1 MSLEFHELSKQVY
14 GEVHIAH
21 TDLSL
26 NPGVFNVLLGPTLS
40 GKTSLMRLMAGLDQ
54 PSTGSVWFKGQ
65 NVTRI
70 AVQRRN
76 LAMVYQQFINFPN
89 MSVFENIASPL
100 RIQKLSES
108 QLRLRVRKVAEL
120 LKLTPYM
127 QRKPNQLSGGQQ
139 QRTALARALVKGA
152 DLVLLDEPLVNLDY
166 KLREELREEL
176 PRLFSDT
183 GATVVY
189 ATTEPHEA
197 LLMGGYTATMREGR
211 VTQYGPTH
219 EVFRKPHDL
228 ATAKAFSD
236 PPLNTFNLKRT
247 AQGFEGEQGL
257 SLKLPPFQNVPVGE
271 YTLGF
276 RPHHLKIQSD
286 AKDILELSGKV
297 TVTEITGSES
307 FIHLRW
313 AEHDWVA
320 HTQGVMHFLPG
331 EKLELYVSASN
342 CLLFDDQ
349 EQLVPAQV

>member
-1 MSLEFHELSKQVY
+1 M
-14 GEVHIAH
+14 
-21 TDLSL
+21 
-26 NPGVFNVLLGPTLS
+26 
-40 GKTSLMRLMAGLDQ
+40 
-54 PSTGSVWFKGQ
+54 
-65 NVTRI
+65 
-70 AVQRRN
+70 
-76 LAMVYQQFINFPN
+76 
-89 MSVFENIASPL
+89 
-100 RIQKLSES
+100 
-108 QLRLRVRKVAEL
+108 
-120 LKLTPYM
+120 
-127 QRKPNQLSGGQQ
+127 
-139 QRTALARALVKGA
+139 
-152 DLVLLDEPLVNLDY
+152 LLDEPLVNLDY

-176 PRLFSDT
+176 PQLFADT

-236 PPLNTFNLKRT
+236 PPLNMLRLKRT
-247 AQGFEGEQGL
+247 KKGFEGEQGL
-257 SLKLPPFQNVPVGE
+257 SLQLPPFQNVPVGE
-271 YTLGF
+271 YILGF
-276 RPHHLKIQSD
+276 RPHHLQIQSNG
-286 AKDILELSGKV
+286 KDILKLSGEV

-320 HTQGVMHFLPG
+320 HTQGVMHFPPG
-331 EKLELYVSASN
+331 ENLDLFVSASN

>member
-1 MSLEFHELSKQVY
+1 MSLEFYELSKQVY

-26 NPGVFNVLLGPTLS
+26 NPGVFNILLGPTLS

-65 NVTRI
+65 NVTGI
-70 AVQRRN
+70 PVQRRN

-108 QLRLRVRKVAEL
+108 QLRSRVEKVAEL

-127 QRKPNQLSGGQQ
+127 HRKPNELSGGQQ

-176 PRLFSDT
+176 PRLFADT

-197 LLMGGYTATMREGR
+197 LLMSGYTATMREGR

-236 PPLNTFNLKRT
+236 PPLNTLNLKRT

-276 RPHHLKIQSD
+276 RPHHLQIQGN
-286 AKDILELSGKV
+286 AKDILELSGEV

-307 FIHLRW
+307 FIHLKW

-320 HTQGVMHFLPG
+320 HTQGVMHLPPG
-331 EKLELYVSASN
+331 EKLEFYVSASN

>member
-14 GEVHIAH
+14 GEVHVAH
-21 TDLSL
+21 TDLNL

-54 PSTGSVWFKGQ
+54 PCTGSVWFKGQ
-65 NVTRI
+65 NVTGI
-70 AVQRRN
+70 PVKRRN

-127 QRKPNQLSGGQQ
+127 QRKPNELSGGQQ
-139 QRTALARALVKGA
+139 QRTALARALVKGV
-152 DLVLLDEPLVNLDY
+152 DLMLLDEPLVNLDY

-176 PRLFSDT
+176 PRLFADT

-257 SLKLPPFQNVPVGE
+257 SLKLPP
-271 YTLGF
+271 
-276 RPHHLKIQSD
+276 
-286 AKDILELSGKV
+286 
-297 TVTEITGSES
+297 
-307 FIHLRW
+307 
-313 AEHDWVA
+313 
-320 HTQGVMHFLPG
+320 
-331 EKLELYVSASN
+331 
-342 CLLFDDQ
+342 CLLYTSPSPRD
-349 EQLVPAQV
+349 LSTSRMPSSA

>member
-54 PSTGSVWFKGQ
+54 PSAGSVWFKGQ
-65 NVTRI
+65 DVTGI
-70 AVQRRN
+70 PVQRRN

-100 RIQKLSES
+100 RIQKISES
-108 QLRLRVRKVAEL
+108 QLRPRVERVAEL

-127 QRKPNQLSGGQQ
+127 HRKPNELSGGQQ

-176 PRLFSDT
+176 PHLFANT

-211 VTQYGPTH
+211 VTQYGPTQ

-236 PPLNTFNLKRT
+236 PPLNTLNLKRT
-247 AQGFEGEQGL
+247 AKGFEGEQGL

-276 RPHHLKIQSD
+276 RPHHLQIQCN
-286 AKDILELSGKV
+286 AEDIFELSGEV

-307 FIHLRW
+307 FIHLKW

-320 HTQGVMHFLPG
+320 HTQGVMHLPTG

>member
-1 MSLEFHELSKQVY
+1 MSLELRELSKQVS
-14 GEVHIAH
+14 GEVHIAQ
-21 TDLSL
+21 TELSL

-65 NVTRI
+65 NVTGI
-70 AVQRRN
+70 PVQRRN

-108 QLRLRVRKVAEL
+108 QLRPRVEKVAEL

-127 QRKPNQLSGGQQ
+127 QRKPSELSGGQQ

-176 PRLFSDT
+176 PRLFADT

-197 LLMGGYTATMREGR
+197 LLMGGCTATMREGR

-236 PPLNTFNLKRT
+236 PPLNTLSLKRT
-247 AQGFEGEQGL
+247 TNGFEGEQGL
-257 SLKLPPFQNVPVGE
+257 SLQLPPFQNVPVGE

-276 RPHHLKIQSD
+276 RPHHLQIQRNG
-286 AKDILELSGKV
+286 KDILELSGEV

-307 FIHLRW
+307 FIHLQW

-320 HTQGVMHFLPG
+320 HTQGVMHFPPG